1 MYTWTLWAGLAH
13 ATSPWALR
21 DPWAPDPAALAP
33 RVAPPC
39 AASDDETL
47 VVVISGGVSL
57 GSYLGGQVT
66 VLGEYLK
73 ALCRAGRPVP
83 QLVVVGASA
92 GAINSVLL
100 SASLGQD
107 GVSPREPTTSLAWR
121 TWIPV
126 GLGNAPGPRQ
136 LSAGQGP
143 EDALLDGQAIEN
155 TSRWLL
161 RELASAGEPQG
172 WVAPVYVGMQVTRLV
187 PGPDPLAPLVNE
199 SFAWE
204 LRAEGGFSARS
215 LQRESGPG
223 ARSVGL
229 VEPLEVAMASAAFPG
244 ALRARPQSCE
254 DYARLGWWQSG
265 CPEGGQ
271 LYVDGGLYEGNP
283 LRFADAL
290 QRQGVPASPW
300 VADAP
305 RRVYTVVLDPDLSAD
320 LLEGRCDR
328 VRRHQP
334 QGGAAELRAFAEM
347 VAGTFRHQAVADYSR
362 EAADAWPEL
371 SRLCERSSPNGEYL
385 GRFFGFAD
393 RSIRMWDYY
402 SGMMD
407 AMDWLDRELSVEGGL
422 WAQPHRDPTG
432 QLWQAEQRR
441 LRADPLLEELIV
453 ARERAE
459 ELARA
464 AAQAASVGQLAARR
478 LAQERAGW
486 EGLGDAVD
494 QLAWDRG
501 ALYEESQVAHL
512 AEEALLAWT
521 TEGAGLPAGV
531 VSEDPDQLVHNLRV
545 LSRLS
550 MHRLIGQSLM
560 ASHCLQ
566 GRACAEVDP
575 ARVAADRYD
584 LGWTLE
590 ELDRGIEGQPF
601 LLMDLGGGG
610 HAVRELRPVAHEL
623 ARRAVSPDVLGE
635 GDQPGTLTLAD
646 QLPMSPRLVRGYGP
660 ILIAGQ
666 RLEGWVGL
674 GMERQDKQLGR
685 ELSLRL
691 RHSYGGDRVAPTTG
705 LGLEG
710 SWRLGGGG
718 AELGL
723 PLSLALTAPGPHRNL
738 LGLGSTAHVELGLW
752 GGPVWSPSG
761 APRARW
767 PLDEAWG
774 LQAGVE
780 AGALVLGLFRLRLTW
795 APPTDP
801 ADLGWWGT
809 AAELRLPERNR

>member
-13 ATSPWALR
+13 ATSPWDLR
-21 DPWAPDPAALAP
+21 DPWAPDPPALAP
-33 RVAPPC
+33 RVAPTC
-39 AASDDETL
+39 TASDHETL

-107 GVSPREPTTSLAWR
+107 GLSPREPSTSLPWR

-126 GLGNAPGPRQ
+126 GLDEAPGPRQ
-136 LSAGQGP
+136 LSPGQGP
-143 EDALLDGQAIEN
+143 EDALLQGQAIEN
-155 TSRWLL
+155 TARWLL
-161 RELASAGEPQG
+161 RELASTGSPQG
-172 WVAPVYVGMQVTRLV
+172 WVSPVYMGIQVTRLV
-187 PGPDPLAPLVNE
+187 PGQDPLAPVVNE
-199 SFAWE
+199 SFAWA
-204 LRAEGGFSARS
+204 LRAEGGFSVQG
-215 LQRESGPG
+215 LQRDAGLG
-223 ARSVGL
+223 ASSAGL
-229 VEPLEVAMASAAFPG
+229 VQPLEAAMASAAFPG

-254 DYARLGWWQSG
+254 DYARLGWWQG
-265 CPEGGQ
+265 ACPEGGQ

-290 QRQGVPASPW
+290 QQQGVPTSPW
-300 VADAP
+300 VLASQ
-305 RRVYTVVLDPDLSAD
+305 RRVHTVVLDPDLSAD
-320 LLEGRCDR
+320 LLERRCDQ

-334 QGGAAELRAFAEM
+334 QGGAAELRAFAAM
-347 VAGTFRHQAVADYSR
+347 VATTFRHQAVADYSR
-362 EAADAWPEL
+362 DAADAWPEL

-393 RSIRMWDYY
+393 RSIRIWDYY
-402 SGMMD
+402 AGMMD
-407 AMDWLDRELSVEGGL
+407 AMDWLDRELSAEEGL
-422 WAQPHRDPTG
+422 WVQPHRDRTG
-432 QLWQAEQRR
+432 ELWQAEQRR

-453 ARERAE
+453 ARARAE
-459 ELARA
+459 LLARA
-464 AAQAASVGQLAARR
+464 AAQEASVGQLAAQR
-478 LAQERAGW
+478 LARERAGW
-486 EGLGDAVD
+486 EGLAEAVD
-494 QLAWDRG
+494 RLAWERG
-501 ALYEESQVAHL
+501 ALYQETQVARL
-512 AEEALLAWT
+512 AEEALAAWT
-521 TEGAGLPAGV
+521 TEGTGLPAGV

-545 LSRLS
+545 LTRLS
-550 MHRLIGQSLM
+550 LHRLIGQSLM
-560 ASHCLQ
+560 ATHCMK

-575 ARVAADRYD
+575 ARIAADRYD

-590 ELDRGIEGQPF
+590 ELDRGIEDEPF
-601 LLMDLGGGG
+601 LLMDLGGRG
-610 HAVRELRPVAHEL
+610 HAVQELRPMAHEL

-646 QLPMSPRLVRGYGP
+646 QLPMRPRLVRGYGP
-660 ILIAGQ
+660 LLIAGQ

-685 ELSLRL
+685 ELSLRF
-691 RHSYGGDRVAPTTG
+691 RHSGGGDRVALTTG

-710 SWRLGGGG
+710 GWRLDGG
-718 AELGL
+718 AVDLGL
-723 PLSLALTAPGPHRNL
+723 PLSFALTSPGPHRNL

-767 PLDEAWG
+767 PLDEGWG

-780 AGALVLGLFRLRLTW
+780 AGTLVLGLFRLRLTW

-801 ADLGWWGT
+801 ADFGWWST